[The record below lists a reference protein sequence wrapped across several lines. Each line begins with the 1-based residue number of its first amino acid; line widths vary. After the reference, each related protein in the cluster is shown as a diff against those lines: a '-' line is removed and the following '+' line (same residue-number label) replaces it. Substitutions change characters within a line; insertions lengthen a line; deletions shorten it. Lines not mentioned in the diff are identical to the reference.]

1 MLSAGNVSD
10 VTAAPALLEQ
20 AKPMR
25 YLVPTR
31 ATTPIGSAIRYVRQ
45 VPHRSFLAAATAS
58 APSAMTGAATAA
70 AT

>member
-1 MLSAGNVSD
+1 
-10 VTAAPALLEQ
+10 
-20 AKPMR
+20 MR